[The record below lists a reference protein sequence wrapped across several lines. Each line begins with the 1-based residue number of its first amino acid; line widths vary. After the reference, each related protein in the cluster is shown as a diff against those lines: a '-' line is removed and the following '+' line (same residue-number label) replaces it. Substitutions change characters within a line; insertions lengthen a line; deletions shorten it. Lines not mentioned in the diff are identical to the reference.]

1 MRDDMKGDV
10 GADIAISDN
19 VSLELWVAMVLQAD
33 LKTFRWGGEPNEE
46 KRFGLDLFHQPTG
59 TVQVGLPID
68 GRGGSPYMAANI
80 SAELLN
86 FHVFRKNSKEDLLEI
101 GLFQQG
107 IGSQVDLSGVSKFQV
122 QEGLLTI
129 EGHLTDKVS
138 IIGTTGFNLTIDQH
152 GLDTHPAGFVN
163 LGFVFHGGKL

>member
-1 MRDDMKGDV
+1 MRDDTKGDV

-33 LKTFRWGGEPNEE
+33 LKTFRWGGEPNE

-59 TVQVGLPID
+59 TVQIGLPID
-68 GRGGSPYMAANI
+68 GRGWRSSYVAANI

-86 FHVFRKNSKEDLLEI
+86 FHVFRKYGQEDLLEI

-107 IGSQVDLSGVSKFQV
+107 IGSQADLSGVGKFQL
-122 QEGLLTI
+122 QEGILTV

-152 GLDTHPAGFVN
+152 GLDTHPAPFVN